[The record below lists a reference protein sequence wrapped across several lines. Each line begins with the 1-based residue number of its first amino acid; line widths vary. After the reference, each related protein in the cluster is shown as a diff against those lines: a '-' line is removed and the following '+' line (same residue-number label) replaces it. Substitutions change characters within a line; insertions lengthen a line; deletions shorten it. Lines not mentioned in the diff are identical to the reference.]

1 MDEHRLQGVYVDK
14 RRMQTH
20 DIKREIGGLERRPV
34 VNIKAVDE
42 TSVLSSRC
50 KVWTGQAF
58 RADQLLVNSELFRK
72 ARSQSAIDD
81 CQSCFGRVVMNE
93 EQAVKRRCWR
103 YIKVESKISCRTKKK
118 QEKA

>member
-1 MDEHRLQGVYVDK
+1 MGEHRLQGVYVDK

-50 KVWTGQAF
+50 KSGLAK
-58 RADQLLVNSELFRK
+58 S
-72 ARSQSAIDD
+72 S
-81 CQSCFGRVVMNE
+81 GR
-93 EQAVKRRCWR
+93 
-103 YIKVESKISCRTKKK
+103 ISF
-118 QEKA
+118 Q